1 MQRDSELSRDVD
13 IDIGAL
19 LRELRKRIWL
29 VTAVPLAIGVALFV
43 LLSGVD
49 PSYRSGARI
58 IIEKRESVFTRR
70 ADGDVGQSGGQFDEQ
85 AVGSQVEVLTSDD
98 LALKV
103 IARLNLADHPEFLNA
118 SGGSLTSRLLGWA
131 GAPDDTPELT
141 PGERTLTEFRKHLT
155 VYAIDKSRVISV
167 EFWSHDPE
175 LAQKV
180 PNALADEY
188 LALTR
193 ASQLQT
199 TEEATG
205 WLGTEIEELRRKVRE
220 AEQKAAAY
228 RASSDLLMGNNNALL
243 ATQQLS
249 EAASEMSR
257 VRDQRSEAE
266 SKVSAIRAALEK
278 GGSIEVMPEVI
289 ASPLVQRLR
298 EREAS
303 LQAEISQLGAT
314 LLPNHPRLKALTSQV
329 GDYRIQIRNAA
340 RNILQ
345 SLENDVDLQRKRET
359 VLLGEV
365 NRLKAEAGR
374 VGEAEVELRAL
385 EREAAA
391 QRELLETYLSKFREA
406 ASRQNRD
413 YLPVDAR
420 IISRAVMPSESFFPK
435 IVPFTIAGMVMSAVL
450 AVVAI
455 LAWALLTGRALK
467 DVAPAEPMLPER
479 VPMAQAAA
487 RRPGSPDGL
496 VEWDDDDDA
505 GDAPSGMM
513 ADGDTFGLPEMDAP
527 SLAPDE
533 EAEFPP
539 VGARA
544 NDPENFSFGETFK
557 AISGMERARIA
568 VVSPGGDEG
577 SLLAW
582 QLVRELAASGREAV
596 IVDLTGSAVTSREF
610 TDAQEAPGLRD
621 LMAGRVELSQAL
633 HRDWCSQASVL
644 PSGSD
649 VEPGPHAMAR
659 LGMIADA
666 VVGAFEFVVF
676 DCGVTGPEGLDRIA
690 PRDTLV
696 LVSAEG
702 AELREAAETEAELQ
716 DAGFGEAIVVR
727 FDRKDR
733 ERLAAIAAA

>member
-1 MQRDSELSRDVD
+1 MQRDSEMSRDVD

-19 LRELRKRIWL
+19 MRELWKRIWL
-29 VTAVPLAIGVALFV
+29 VVAIPLVVGVALFV

-70 ADGDVGQSGGQFDEQ
+70 NDGDAALAGGQFDEQ

-103 IARLNLADHPEFLNA
+103 IAKLNLANHPEFQDG
-118 SGGSLTSRLLGWA
+118 SGRSLTSRLLGWA

-141 PGERTLTEFRKHLT
+141 QGERALTEFRKHLT

-228 RASSDLLMGNNNALL
+228 RANSDLLMGNNNALL
-243 ATQQLS
+243 VTQQLS
-249 EAASEMSR
+249 DAASELSR

-266 SKVSAIRAALEK
+266 SKVAAIRAALDK
-278 GGSIEVMPEVI
+278 GGSIEVVPDVI

-303 LQAEISQLGAT
+303 LQAEISQLEAT

-329 GDYRIQIRNAA
+329 GDYGVQIRNAA
-340 RNILQ
+340 RDILQ
-345 SLENDVDLQRKRET
+345 SLENNVDLQRKREA
-359 VLLGEV
+359 VLLTEV

-435 IVPFTIAGMVMSAVL
+435 IIPFTIAGMVMSMVL
-450 AVVAI
+450 TVVAV
-455 LAWALLTGRALK
+455 LAWALLSGRALR
-467 DVAPAEPMLPER
+467 DVEQSEPVLPER
-479 VPMAQAAA
+479 VAMAQAAS
-487 RRPGSPDGL
+487 RSPVATEGL
-496 VEWDDDDDA
+496 VDWDDDEDD
-505 GDAPSGMM
+505 DYTPSTLMV
-513 ADGDTFGLPEMDAP
+513 DDDTSGLPEMDSP
-527 SLAPDE
+527 SLAPDG
-533 EAEFPP
+533 EAQFP
-539 VGARA
+539 AASSRA

-557 AISGMERARIA
+557 AIADMDRARIA

-582 QLVRELAASGREAV
+582 QLVRELAANGREAV

-610 TDAQEAPGLRD
+610 TDADDTPGLRD
-621 LMAGRVELSQAL
+621 LMAGRVELSEAL
-633 HRDWCSQASVL
+633 HRDWCSSASIL
-644 PSGSD
+644 PCGSD

-659 LGMIADA
+659 LGMIADS
-666 VVGAFEFVVF
+666 VVGAFEFVIF

-716 DAGFGEAIVVR
+716 EAGFGEAIVVR
-727 FDRKDR
+727 FDRRDR